1 MTDALDTAG
10 RSTPAPARARWQLRL
25 LGDVALR
32 EAAQAPVRLP
42 SRAAAAL
49 LARLGLAPQRAH
61 AREELIELLWPGVA
75 LDVGRN
81 RLRQVLST
89 LKSLLEHPGQAGAPV
104 LQADR
109 QALRLTPDALH
120 CDVPA
125 FEAALRQ
132 GRWAEARALY
142 RGELMPGFFDE
153 WIVDERTRLAAL
165 ADRLDE
171 RLAAGPGLVAALPS
185 TTPSTTPTPPLPEP
199 LPTSP
204 QAAAEAPGSRHLPR
218 YLTPLHGADEVG
230 ARLRAELLQHRL
242 VTVLGPGGHGK
253 TRLAVEV
260 ARTLAEG
267 GAWPAPA
274 QAEGFDYVAFVPLVG
289 CTSREAMLDAML
301 LALQQEGR
309 SGEPLERLATLLTGR
324 RALLLLDNAEQLA
337 DSAAPVV
344 AALLERH
351 AGLRLL
357 VTSRR
362 VLGVDGEREFVL
374 PPLPLPGPD
383 SSEAEAALNPAVA
396 LFVDRARAARADF
409 HLSSRNREAVI
420 ALVRRLE
427 GMPLAIELAASRV
440 RSLPPAQLLA
450 QIEAAGSGPQLDALM
465 LLSRSGPRGGSDPRH
480 ASMLS
485 VVQWSWQLLSPA
497 AQALLGRLSVFA
509 GGFTLDAAE
518 AVCRDAGDAPV
529 ALALDELVAQSML
542 RSVAGPDSAQARY
555 EPFEL
560 IRLFAAAMLPAADAA
575 PRRARHRDWV
585 IAWARNLA
593 LDAPLAALRDE
604 LANLGAALASARAD
618 GAADD
623 AAALA
628 GALTGP
634 LVDLALP
641 PGALRALAESAALM
655 SQAEARAV
663 TRAYLARA
671 LFRGGDPQRAAVQAD
686 QAWAEL
692 PPAGLPR
699 AQVLARLAHVRWRLQ
714 RDAAADDWLVEALA
728 LAEAALAAASSPAQ
742 RAATQSLQAS
752 ILATRGAIARTRD
765 AAAAIALQRRSLAL
779 WTAAGDVHGMNTGR
793 VNLAIALA
801 ASTVGCDE
809 ALALLDEAIA
819 STRGHGDWQ
828 QAGQALN
835 ARGEAL
841 CRLRRW
847 PEAAQAYRDCIRIAY
862 ALPDPLLL
870 TYGLW
875 NLPRALAHLR
885 QPEAATRLMAFAE
898 TQALLYWGRLGRG
911 DRHDLRRLQR
921 LCQHPK
927 DAALVAQARREGATL
942 KLGEA
947 VRLALDDR
955 AG

>member
-10 RSTPAPARARWQLRL
+10 RSPPAPARARWQLRL
-25 LGDVALR
+25 LGDVALS
-32 EAAQAPVRLP
+32 EAAHPPVRLP

-49 LARLGLAPQRAH
+49 LARMAMAPQRAH
-61 AREELIELLWPGVA
+61 AREELVELLWPGVE

-89 LKSLLEHPGQAGAPV
+89 LKSLLERPGLAGAPV

-109 QALRLTPDALH
+109 QTLRLTPDALH

-125 FEAALRQ
+125 FETALRQ
-132 GRWAEARALY
+132 GRFDEARALY

-153 WIVDERTRLAAL
+153 WIVDERTRLTAL
-165 ADRLDE
+165 ADRLDD
-171 RLAAGPGLVAALPS
+171 RMADRPGTRPVDSAPA
-185 TTPSTTPTPPLPEP
+185 PLPARP
-199 LPTSP
+199 AGSGTASDPP
-204 QAAAEAPGSRHLPR
+204 AAPGSTSLPR

-230 ARLRAELLQHRL
+230 ARLRAEVLQHRL

-260 ARTLAEG
+260 AHMLAHG
-267 GAWPAPA
+267 GAWPS
-274 QAEGFDYVAFVPLVG
+274 AEADAFDYIAFVPLVG

-301 LALQQEGR
+301 LALHQEGR
-309 SGEPLERLATLLTGR
+309 SGEPLERLAALLAGR

-337 DSAAPVV
+337 DTAAPVV

-383 SSEAEAALNPAVA
+383 SSEAEAAMNPAVA

-409 HLSSRNREAVI
+409 HLSSRNREAVV
-420 ALVRRLE
+420 ALVRKLE

-440 RSLPPAQLLA
+440 RSLPPAQLLS
-450 QIEAAGSGPQLDALM
+450 QIEAASSGPQLDALV
-465 LLSRSGPRGGSDPRH
+465 LLARSGPRGGSDPRH
-480 ASMLS
+480 ASMLA

-509 GGFTLDAAE
+509 GGFTLEAAE
-518 AVCRDAGDAPV
+518 AVCRDGGELPV

-542 RSVAGPDSAQARY
+542 RSVSQPGSDHARF
-555 EPFEL
+555 ELFEL
-560 IRLFAAAMLPAADAA
+560 IRMFAAAMLPAADAA
-575 PRRARHRDWV
+575 QRRARHRAWV
-585 IAWARNLA
+585 MAWARGLA
-593 LDAPLAALRDE
+593 LDAPLPMLRDE

-628 GALTGP
+628 TALTGP
-634 LVDLALP
+634 LIDLALP
-641 PGALRALAESAALM
+641 PGALRALAESATLM
-655 SQAEARAV
+655 ASAEARAL

-692 PPAGLPR
+692 PPAGLAR

-714 RDAAADDWLVEALA
+714 RDPAADDWLVEALA
-728 LAEAALAAASSPAQ
+728 LAEAAQVAAAGPAQ
-742 RAATQSLQAS
+742 RAAAQSLQAS
-752 ILATRGAIARTRD
+752 ILATRGAIARPRD
-765 AAAAIALQRRSLAL
+765 AGAAIALQRRSLAL
-779 WTAAGDVHGMNTGR
+779 WSAAGDVHGMNTGR

-801 ASTVGCDE
+801 DTLAGCDE

-828 QAGQALN
+828 QAGHALN
-835 ARGEAL
+835 VRGEAL

-847 PEAAQAYRDCIRIAY
+847 ADAAQAYRECIRIAY
-862 ALPDPLLL
+862 GAPDPLLL

-875 NLPRALAHLR
+875 NLPRALAHQR
-885 QPEAATRLMAFAE
+885 RPAAATRLMAFAE
-898 TQALLYWGRLGRG
+898 GLGVLYWGRLGRS
-911 DRHDLRRLQR
+911 DLHDLRRLRR
-921 LCQHPK
+921 LCQQPK
-927 DAALVAQARREGATL
+927 NAAMLAQARLEGAAL
-942 KLGEA
+942 GLGEA
-947 VRLALDDR
+947 VRLALDDPP
-955 AG
+955 G